1 MKNIK
6 KKIIVIGAGISG
18 LSAASYLARDGYDV
32 TILEKNNYAGGRIR
46 QLKVNDFTFDMGPS
60 WYWMPDIFERFY
72 NDFNHN
78 TSDFYELERIDPSY
92 KIFWEDKT
100 TSLIPA
106 NYSKLKQLF
115 DSIENGSGEKL
126 DKYLEDAKIK
136 YEVGMGEF
144 VERPSISIKEYLD
157 PLLITNSMKLDLL
170 KSITSS
176 ISKKFQNKKLK
187 QLLEFPVLFL
197 GAKPS
202 KTPAL
207 YSMMNYADIK
217 LGTWYP
223 VGGMFEISKAF
234 TSIAIEQGVKI
245 ILNQPVEK
253 VLVKNNNINQVIT
266 NVDKYESDAVINCS
280 DYHHFE
286 QNILDEEYRM
296 YDNNYWESRVFAP
309 TCLLFYL
316 GINKK
321 LSGIEHHNLFFD
333 ADFKSHSD
341 DIYDKHRWP
350 KEPLFY
356 LSATSKSDTTAP
368 EGYENLFILIPLST
382 NIKETE
388 SIIDKYY
395 DMVIDRIENRIG
407 QKFKDNIVYKKVFSR
422 NDFIADY
429 NSYKGNAY
437 GLANTLLQT
446 AFLKPKMKNNK
457 ISNLYYAGQL
467 TVPGPGLP
475 PSIISGRIA
484 SQLLKKELK

>member
-32 TILEKNNYAGGRIR
+32 TILEKNNYTGGRIR

-136 YEVGMGEF
+136 YEVGMGDF

-368 EGYENLFILIPLST
+368 EGHENIFILIPLST
-382 NIKETE
+382 NIEETE

>member
-286 QNILDEEYRM
+286 QNILEEEYRM

-382 NIKETE
+382 NIEETE